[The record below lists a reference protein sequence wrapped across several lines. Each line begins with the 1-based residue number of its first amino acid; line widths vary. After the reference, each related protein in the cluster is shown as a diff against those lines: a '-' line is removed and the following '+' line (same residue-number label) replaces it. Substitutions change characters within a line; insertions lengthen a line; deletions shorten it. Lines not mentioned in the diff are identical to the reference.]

1 MKAFKTLALA
11 AALCTTLTAVP
22 ALPDVLICTAA
33 EEPETVIEG
42 DLVYRLVKLPGTQEY
57 SAQVV
62 GIVPEYLIEESYSTN
77 PEIRDI
83 VEFGIC
89 GYDVTSIAPKAFQ
102 GTMIESI
109 IIPDSVIDIGESA
122 FKDCESLTEVE
133 LSAKLPKINAHVFE
147 GCKKL
152 SSIHIPDKVQSIGL
166 GAFRGCTSLES
177 VDGGTG
183 ITSVESGYED
193 DIKAFYGTPWLES
206 TLKSEGFAALGKV
219 LFAGSDEIT
228 ELDIPE
234 GIETIGEC
242 AFADCEQLTHITFPR
257 SVKTIEL
264 FAFDKCKNLVI
275 EEIPETVYEIK
286 ACAFCYC
293 ESFTNIKVGAQIV
306 EEEAFGMCKNLSDIT
321 FTQGNCS
328 FGDAVVYNDAVFDP
342 WDGSTQTPLF
352 YGTIHGLKGSS
363 AEEYAKDFQL
373 AFAYI
378 SQLSDDAGDLN
389 EDGAV
394 TSADAQLALIE
405 YTNTKVAGKS
415 STLSFA
421 QRKKA
426 DIDRDGYVT
435 AADAQLILRYYVQK
449 NVAGLNPTWEDLLYG
464 APDFVEEEPP
474 VTTVTTAASA
484 STTTTTTTSAI
495 ATDGTPQT
503 TAPATSATTAAATSA
518 AAASTA
524 TAASTTTA
532 ATTTAA

>member
-11 AALCTTLTAVP
+11 AALCTALTAVP
-22 ALPDVLICTAA
+22 ALPDVLVCTAA
-33 EEPETVIEG
+33 EEPETVIDG

-62 GIVPEYLIEESYSTN
+62 GIVPEFLIEESYSTN

-102 GTMIESI
+102 GTKIESI

-133 LSAKLPKINAHVFE
+133 LPAKLPKIKTDVFD

-183 ITSVESGYED
+183 VTAIDTDYNNYFR
-193 DIKAFYGTPWLES
+193 AFYGTPWLES
-206 TLKSEGFAALGKV
+206 EFHEKGYASLGTV
-219 LFAGSDEIT
+219 LFAGSESVLSI
-228 ELDIPE
+228 DIPE
-234 GIETIGEC
+234 GIETIAEGAFEGC
-242 AFADCEQLTHITFPR
+242 SDLEFVSFPSTLYRIYSYAFAG
-257 SVKTIEL
+257 
-264 FAFDKCKNLVI
+264 CKNLKI
-275 EEIPETVYEIK
+275 EEIPSTVWQIDDYAFDQCESLTDLKIGSYEIWQD
-286 ACAFCYC
+286 AF
-293 ESFTNIKVGAQIV
+293 SN
-306 EEEAFGMCKNLSDIT
+306 CKNLSDIT
-321 FTQGNCS
+321 LTR
-328 FGDAVVYNDAVFDP
+328 GDCYLTENFVYNDTVINPKYPDDIDAY
-342 WDGSTQTPLF
+342 LF
-352 YGTIHGLKGSS
+352 YGTIHGLKGST
-363 AEEYAKDFQL
+363 AEEYARDNHL
-373 AFAYI
+373 EFAYI

-474 VTTVTTAASA
+474 VTTVTTAATIT
-484 STTTTTTTSAI
+484 TTTTTTTSAI

-503 TAPATSATTAAATSA
+503 TAPATTAATTSA